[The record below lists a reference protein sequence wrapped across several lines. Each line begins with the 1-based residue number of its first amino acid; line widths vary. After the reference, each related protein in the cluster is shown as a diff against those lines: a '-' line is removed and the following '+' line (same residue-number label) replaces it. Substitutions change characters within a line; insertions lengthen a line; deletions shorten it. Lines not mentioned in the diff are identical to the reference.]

1 MQINPINSRL
11 TSEMMI
17 KSGIKTT
24 SQLIMFLR
32 EVLGVRIPNSRLCNN
47 PTHLPPFRLLSDM
60 FLAKVHN
67 AVGLANR
74 SGSKSFSAG
83 ILTFLRSIFPQS
95 STRLLGGSVDQSDKS
110 YQAFADCWKISGL
123 GPQQLNGE
131 VQQKKTK
138 LKNGVAVEILTASDK
153 SVRGPH
159 QENLILDEIDVME
172 PKIFEASLSQPQS
185 KGDNKA
191 STLILSTR
199 HVAGGLMEQVI
210 EDHKKMGLSLYV
222 WCIWEVLESCR
233 DYKCSTCPISGICP
247 GKQMKNATGYYTI
260 DDLVNKLKVLDEE
273 SFDSEWLC
281 EKPSR
286 KQFVY
291 SKFNEDVHVIDCDFN
306 DNLPLV
312 LSMDF
317 GGIDPN
323 VVLVW
328 QQIPKRGDVIVDEFY
343 QPNCTTQETIELCK
357 GTKWWKYAQG
367 ATAYCDPSGQEPI
380 GQWRTAGV
388 NARGQSST
396 IDDINLVKS
405 KIAPM
410 RGDPSLF
417 ISRKCKMTIWE
428 MSHYK
433 TDKDNHPIKKNDHAC
448 DSIRYYVRGTKIT
461 TTSDRPRVI
470 LGPRRDLLGRPLTS
484 WPLWKDER
492 G

>member
-1 MQINPINSRL
+1 MQINPEKSSY
-11 TSEMMI
+11 TSAVMI
-17 KSGIKTT
+17 ESGISTV
-24 SQLIMFLR
+24 SELIVFLR
-32 EVLGVRIPNSRLCNN
+32 EVLGVKIPNSRLCNN
-47 PTHLPPFRLLSDM
+47 PTHLPPFRLLSDL

-110 YQAFADCWKISGL
+110 YQAFADCWEISGL

-131 VQQKKTK
+131 VQQKKTR
-138 LKNGVAVEILTASDK
+138 LKNKATVEILTASEK

-172 PKIFEASLSQPQS
+172 ERIFNAALSQPQS
-185 KGDNKA
+185 KGGIKA

-210 EDHKKMGLSLYV
+210 EDHKAMGLSLYV

-233 DYKCSTCPISGICP
+233 DYSCSTCPISGICP
-247 GKQMKNATGYYTI
+247 GKQMKGAVGYYTI

-306 DNLPLV
+306 PSLPV
-312 LSMDF
+312 RLSIDW
-317 GGIDPN
+317 GGIDPF
-323 VVLVW
+323 VILVW
-328 QQIPKRGDVIVDEFY
+328 QKISGRGDVIVDEVY
-343 QPNCTTQETIELCK
+343 QGNTTNPAIIQICK
-357 GTKWWKYAQG
+357 GEPWWEYAQG
-367 ATAYCDPSGQEPI
+367 QPAYCDPSRQDLIAE
-380 GQWRTAGV
+380 WRTAGV
-388 NARGQSST
+388 NASGRKSE
-396 IDDINLVKS
+396 IDDINLVKG
-405 KIAPM
+405 KLVPM
-410 RGDPSLF
+410 KGDPTLYVN
-417 ISRKCKMTIWE
+417 RKCKMTIWE
-428 MSHYK
+428 FNHYK
-433 TDKDNHPIKKNDHAC
+433 TDKDGRPIDKNNHALDPV
-448 DSIRYYVRGTKIT
+448 RYFVRCTKIT
-461 TTSDRPRVI
+461 TDGDRPRVI
-470 LGPRRDLLGRPLTS
+470 LGPRRDLLGRPLET

>member
-1 MQINPINSRL
+1 MQINPEKSSY
-11 TSEMMI
+11 TSAVMI
-17 KSGIKTT
+17 ESGIKTV
-24 SQLIMFLR
+24 SELIVFLR
-32 EVLGVRIPNSRLCNN
+32 EVLGVKIPNSRMCNN
-47 PTHLPPFRLLSDM
+47 KTHLPPFRLLSDM
-60 FLAKVHN
+60 FLAKTLN

-83 ILTFLRSIFPQS
+83 ILTFLRSIFPKS

-110 YQAFADCWKISGL
+110 YQAFADCWEISGL
-123 GPQQLNGE
+123 GPQQLTTE
-131 VQQKKTK
+131 VQQKKTR
-138 LKNGVAVEILTASDK
+138 LKNKAEVEILTASVK

-172 PKIFEASLSQPQS
+172 EKIFYAALSQPQS

-210 EDHKKMGLSLYV
+210 EDHKKMGLALYV
-222 WCIWEVLESCR
+222 WCIWEVLESCK
-233 DYKCSTCPISGICP
+233 DYSCSTCPLSAICP
-247 GKQMKNATGYYTI
+247 GKQMKNAVGYYTI
-260 DDLVNKLKVLDEE
+260 EDLVNKLKVLDEE

-291 SKFNEDVHVIDCDFN
+291 SKFDEDVHVIDCDFN
-306 DNLPLV
+306 SNLPVV

-317 GGIDPN
+317 GGIEPN

-328 QQIPKRGDVIVDEFY
+328 QQIPKRGDVIVGEFY
-343 QPNCTTQETIELCK
+343 QPNTTYQEAIELCK
-357 GTKWWKYAQG
+357 GTKWWKYASG
-367 ATAYCDPSGQEPI
+367 VTAYCDPSGQAAI
-380 GQWRTAGV
+380 GEWRAAGI
-388 NARGQSST
+388 NARGQSSAVA
-396 IDDINLVKS
+396 DINLVRA

-410 RGDPSLF
+410 KGDPTLYV
-417 ISRKCKMTIWE
+417 SRNCKMTIWE
-428 MSHYK
+428 FSHYK
-433 TDKDNHPIKKNDHAC
+433 TDKDNNPIKKSDHAM
-448 DSIRYYVRGTKIT
+448 DAVRYYVRGTKIT
-461 TTSDRPRVI
+461 TEGDRPKVI